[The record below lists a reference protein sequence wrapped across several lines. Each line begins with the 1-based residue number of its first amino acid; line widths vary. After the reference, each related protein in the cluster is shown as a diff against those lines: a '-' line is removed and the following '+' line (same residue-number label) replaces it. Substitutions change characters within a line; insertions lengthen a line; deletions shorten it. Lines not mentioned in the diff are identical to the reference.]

1 MPFEETAMHVT
12 SPDVAAASPAFFPRL
27 LSEGWQC
34 LSTPAGACLT
44 PAALHAEG
52 WLAAPVPGTIASAWE
67 AAGKL
72 DLEAPPP
79 FAFED
84 HWYRLVLHEEGAR
97 ILRLHG
103 LATLS
108 EVWLN
113 DTKLLDSDSMY
124 IAHDVDLQ
132 LSGHDT
138 VTLCFRSIKPLLDA
152 KRSRARWR
160 PRLAQPATLRNVR
173 TTLLGHMPGW
183 CAPIQPAGPWRPVEL
198 LGVSATSIDRIDL
211 RASVDGSDGLVH
223 LTLRFIHPQPG
234 DAAHLVCND
243 ESACLQWRDAQTLAG
258 TLRVRNARRWWP
270 HTHGEPALHHVE
282 ARLANGGVIDL
293 GHIGFRHL
301 SVDKGPAG
309 EGFQLEVNGERIFAR
324 GACWTSADLVSLGSS
339 RKQLQPLFE
348 LARDAGMNLLRVGG
362 TMLYE
367 SDAFYELAD
376 EYGIFIWQDFAFANF
391 DYPTDPAFINSV
403 EREAE
408 QFLSRTQR
416 FASLAVL
423 CGGSEVDQQAAML
436 GLPLALREQ
445 KLFTELL
452 PSIVTA
458 RRPDVPYVVNSPS
471 APASDVGAWPFA
483 TGAGITH
490 YYGVG
495 AYQRPLEDARRAN
508 VRFASECLAFA
519 NVPDDVALNA
529 VPLASR
535 PHQPRWKT
543 AVPRDPGVG
552 WDFDDVREYYLRAL
566 YQVDPAR
573 LRYEDPERYLDLS
586 RAVVAEVMGDVFSE
600 WRRHGSSCAGGI
612 VWQLQ
617 DLRPGAGWGVIDAL
631 GAPKSAWHGLAQV
644 FRPVVALIT
653 DEGLD
658 GLDIHLI
665 NETARTIEAQLELV
679 CLRNGA
685 TKVVNVTKTVTL
697 AARSTSRI
705 KAADLLGQFFD
716 FTYAYRFGP
725 RAHDAS
731 VVTLRDAASG
741 AVISE
746 AFHFPERAMTQRH
759 DLGLAVELESHAP
772 GQWELVMNAKRLARW
787 VHIVDPHFY
796 AGVDWFHLAPGE
808 TRRIPLVA
816 RRRNT
821 SFVPE
826 GEVRALNAT
835 FSNSYQSA

>member
-1 MPFEETAMHVT
+1 MPVIA
-12 SPDVAAASPAFFPRL
+12 PDVGAASPAFFPRL
-27 LSEGWQC
+27 LSEEWQC
-34 LSTPAGACLT
+34 LSTPAGACAT
-44 PAALHAEG
+44 PSALHNEG

-72 DLEAPPP
+72 DREAPPA

-113 DTKLLDSDSMY
+113 DIRLLDSESMFV
-124 IAHDVDLQ
+124 AHDVSLQ

-138 VTLCFRSIKPLLDA
+138 LTLCFRSIKPLLDA

-160 PRLAQPATLRNVR
+160 PKLAQPATLRNVR

-183 CAPIQPAGPWRPVEL
+183 CEPIQAAGPWRPVEL
-198 LGVSATSIDRIDL
+198 LGGSATSIDRVDL
-211 RASVDGSDGLVH
+211 RSSVDGDDGLIH
-223 LTLRFIHPQPG
+223 LTLRFMHPQP
-234 DAAHLVCND
+234 DDTAHLVCNGA
-243 ESACLQWRDAQTLAG
+243 SASLQWRDAQTLAG
-258 TLRVRNARRWWP
+258 TLRVPHAPRWWP
-270 HTHGEPALHHVE
+270 HTHGEPVLHELEV
-282 ARLANGGVIDL
+282 RLANDDVIDL
-293 GHIGFRHL
+293 GRIGFRQL
-301 SVDKGPAG
+301 SVDKGASG
-309 EGFQLEVNGERIFAR
+309 EGFQLEVNGVPVFAR
-324 GACWTSADLVSLGSS
+324 GACWTSADLVSLGGT
-339 RKQLQPLFE
+339 REQLRTLFG

-367 SDAFYELAD
+367 SDVFYELAD

-391 DYPTDPAFINSV
+391 DYPTDAAFTSSV
-403 EREAE
+403 ECEAE

-423 CGGSEVDQQAAML
+423 CGGSEADQQAAML
-436 GLPLALREQ
+436 GLPYALRAQ

-452 PSIVTA
+452 PSIVMA

-471 APASDVGAWPFA
+471 APPGDASAWPFA
-483 TGAGITH
+483 AGAGITH

-529 VPLASR
+529 VPLATR
-535 PHQPRWKT
+535 PHQPRWKA
-543 AVPRDPGVG
+543 AVPRDPGAS
-552 WDFDDVREYYLRAL
+552 WDFDDVREYYVRTL

-600 WRRHGSSCAGGI
+600 WRRQGSSCAGGI

-631 GAPKSAWHGLAQV
+631 GAPKSAWHGLARV
-644 FRPVVALIT
+644 FRPVVALMT

-665 NETARTIEAQLELV
+665 NETASSVEAQLELV
-679 CLRNGA
+679 CLRDGA
-685 TKVVNVTKTVTL
+685 TKVVNVSRALTL
-697 AARSTSRI
+697 APRSTSRV

-725 RAHDAS
+725 RAHDTS
-731 VVTLRDAASG
+731 VVTLRDAVSG

-746 AFHFPERAMTQRH
+746 AFYFPERAMTERH
-759 DLGLAVELESHAP
+759 DLGLVVHLENEAP
-772 GQWELVMNAKRLARW
+772 DQWVLVMETKRLARW

-796 AGVDWFHLAPGE
+796 ASTDWFHLTPGQ

-821 SFVPE
+821 PFTPE

-835 FSNSYQSA
+835 FSNSYRAA